1 MFAAHVD
8 RWESEG
14 RVVLFDRSTGRSV
27 VLDPSSLENVTPPL
41 LDRLARLGMIEGRPL
56 QRAGLI
62 VCRSRLP
69 LVRPDRSELWYP
81 HPDVHTAGGHA
92 FVALKLR
99 PESLAVWRAINDAR
113 TVSQVAN
120 AVGLSVDAVLDELG
134 PWLAPDAQLVQL
146 RETRPPPADRSLW
159 RFVAAPRTKSA
170 RTIDQHGADGATDLV
185 AYHLAIDDG
194 PVHFDDRETTVA
206 HAFGLAHPALGGRT
220 FGGALYDALAGEGF
234 WPPGGPVVEVGCGD
248 GEMAEAVACKL
259 GDARY
264 VRVDLS
270 PGLLAT
276 QRARAPQTPGV
287 LGDAR
292 HLPLRNASVARV
304 LSNEVIADL
313 PAVPVGPGDDGPLVR
328 EVRSRLARYGLPA
341 PAFRRWYNLGAW
353 QFVEEIA
360 RVLAPGGRAYVS
372 EFGSIDEDPA
382 EAVQLD
388 HPEVGIQF
396 GELAA
401 VARGC
406 GLGARVVRL
415 DRWMGFDDAARQL
428 WRQHHMA
435 LRAMSRAEGHH
446 LPARA
451 WTPESLAAA
460 LPFPVEGA
468 AFVPVTEPGAGPVPS
483 RFFALLVDRP
493 RQ

>member
-1 MFAAHVD
+1 MLAAHVD
-8 RWESEG
+8 RWELEG
-14 RVVLFDRSTGRSV
+14 RAILFDRTTGRSV
-27 VLDPSSLENVTPPL
+27 ALDPTSLEDLSGPL
-41 LDRLARLGMIEGRPL
+41 VDRLARLGMIASRPL
-56 QRAGLI
+56 DRAALI
-62 VCRSRLP
+62 ACRSRLP
-69 LVRPDRSELWYP
+69 LLRPDRSELWYP
-81 HPDVHTAGGHA
+81 HPNVHSAGGHG
-92 FVALKLR
+92 FVALR
-99 PESLAVWRAINDAR
+99 LAPDQVAIWRAINDAR
-113 TVSQVAN
+113 TVAQVAKH
-120 AVGLSVDAVLDELG
+120 VGRSVDEVLQTLTG
-134 PWLAPDAQLVQL
+134 WLAPDTQLVQL
-146 RETRPPPADRSLW
+146 RDARPPPADRSLW
-159 RFVAAPRTKSA
+159 RMVVSPRTRSA
-170 RTIDQHGADGATDLV
+170 RTADQHGADGATDLV

-220 FGGALYDALAGEGF
+220 FGGALFDALAGEGF
-234 WPPGGPVVEVGCGD
+234 WPANGPTIEVGCGD
-248 GEMAEAVACKL
+248 GEMAEVIAARL
-259 GDARY
+259 GTRY

-276 QRARAPQTPGV
+276 QRARVPSSPGV

-292 HLPLRNASVARV
+292 RLPLRESSIARV

-313 PAVPVGPGDDGPLVR
+313 PAVPVGPADDGPSVR
-328 EVRSRLARYGLPA
+328 EVRDRLARYGLAA

-353 QFVEEIA
+353 QFVEEVA
-360 RVLAPGGRAYVS
+360 RVLVPGGRAYVS

-388 HPEVGIQF
+388 HPEVGIHF

-415 DRWMGFDDAARQL
+415 DRWLDFDDAARQL

-435 LRAMSRAEGHH
+435 LRAMTRAVDHH

-451 WTPESLAAA
+451 WTPESLTAA
-460 LPFPVEGA
+460 LPFPVEGL

-483 RFFALLVDRP
+483 RFYALLLDRP